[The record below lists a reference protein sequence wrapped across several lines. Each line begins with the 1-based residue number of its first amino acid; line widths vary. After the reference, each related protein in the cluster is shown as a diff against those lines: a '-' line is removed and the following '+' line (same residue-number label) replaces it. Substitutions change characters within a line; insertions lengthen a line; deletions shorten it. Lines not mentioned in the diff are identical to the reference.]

1 MSKLEELKQEAKDLG
16 LEFSPN
22 IGEAKLQDKI
32 DAYYESQ
39 ETSGKELQV
48 AIETTAKKE
57 ADKPS
62 VSNPYARAR
71 AAEEVARKTKVI
83 TIIDNDRRV
92 NNHTTSCVV
101 NCSNAYFDLGTM
113 VLPLN
118 TPVEVMQGHINVLKE
133 VRIPQHIQD
142 KDGLSHVEM
151 RPRYT
156 LQVESDNV

>member
-1 MSKLEELKQEAKDLG
+1 MAREELKQEAKDLG
-16 LEFSPN
+16 IEFSAN
-22 IGEAKLQDKI
+22 IGDEKLQAKI

-39 ETSGKELQV
+39 ETSGKELQKV
-48 AIETTAKKE
+48 VEAAEAGATSKPAVNSRYAKARKAEEDAKKTQ
-57 ADKPS
+57 
-62 VSNPYARAR
+62 V
-71 AAEEVARKTKVI
+71 V

-101 NCSNAYFDLGTM
+101 NCSNFYFDLGTM

-118 TPVEVMQGHINVLKE
+118 TPVEVAQGHINVLRE

-142 KDGLSHVEM
+142 RDGLSHVEM

-156 LQVESDNV
+156 IQFENKN

>member
-1 MSKLEELKQEAKDLG
+1 MASEELKQEAKDLG
-16 LEFSPN
+16 IEFSAN
-22 IGEAKLQDKI
+22 IGDEKLRAKI

-39 ETSGKELQV
+39 ETSSKELQ
-48 AIETTAKKE
+48 ETVKAVEAKE
-57 ADKPS
+57 AAKPAVNS
-62 VSNPYARAR
+62 PYAKAR
-71 AAEEVARKTKVI
+71 KAEDEARKTRVI

-101 NCSNAYFDLGTM
+101 NCSNFYFDLGTM

-118 TPVEVMQGHINVLKE
+118 TPVEVMQGHINVLRE

-142 KDGLSHVEM
+142 RDGLSHVEM

-156 LQVESDNV
+156 IQYEDVK